1 MTTEKI
7 FKTNSQFQTVTFDE
21 NTGSWNLIFEDKIYA
36 SSTGFWRLIKA
47 NKIIIV
53 SFDHGHQFGLPKPL
67 DLIEEIKKQLTGKKL
82 EEIKVIKDIG
92 DLILTI
98 SDDIR
103 IEIYIASTGYETF
116 EFGIEDK
123 RYIGLGSGNI
133 EIIERQ

>member
-1 MTTEKI
+1 
-7 FKTNSQFQTVTFDE
+7 VTFDE